1 MTESIAA
8 ETITNR
14 AAEAAQYEKDIL
26 YIHPSEHSG
35 LALTSTPLD
44 GTNFLAWQRAVYVSL
59 GTKMKLGFIDG
70 SFPCPAVGTLHYE
83 QWRRVDLTVTS
94 WIWNSLSK
102 DIVEAFMYCAT
113 SHELWTAIQRRKP
126 GHTHDARFQL
136 HGVPDWYKV
145 LNDKK
150 KKGKHFTAAAV
161 DDKQQSPELAASGN
175 MFGMMNE
182 LIKLLKKNSAP
193 SDPITNYANFVSF
206 DDQFAATFLINH
218 TPTPLLRWKT
228 PYELLYGTQPAYD
241 LLKVFGSLCYAT
253 NIDPQKMKF
262 HSRAIKCVMIGYGMH
277 KKAYKLFDLEN
288 RKVFYSRDVHFY
300 EHIFLLLMIT
310 PSVLH
315 LLLLYLLYSTH
326 SDDIS
331 FPIVSDVQ
339 AIPPPS
345 SPSTLTPSSG
355 SPLSSS
361 AIPSLPQAQAPQ
373 LRRSLRQIQ
382 KPSWL
387 DDFVSYSHTSKLISS
402 SNAAYLSFVA
412 SLSILQ
418 EPRSFSEAV
427 LHQEWRDA
435 MNVEL
440 EALEKNKTWKLTA
453 LPSGKAAH
461 RLQMARNWPLHQ
473 LDVNNAFLHGHLD
486 EDIYMTPP
494 EGYHVSSGLVC
505 KLEKSLYGLKQA
517 SRQWNVELTL
527 KLKQFGFVQSAHDHC
542 LFTWQTASGLLM
554 LLVYVD
560 DILVT
565 GPSLT
570 DIQFVKDHLH
580 QLFTIKDIGV
590 ARYFLGLEIAR
601 GSSGIYVAQTKY
613 IMDIVKDLGLLE
625 AKAVSTLLPMG
636 LKLTADCGALLIN
649 PDSYRRLIGRL
660 LYLAF
665 TRPDIS
671 HSVQQLSQFLTH
683 PCEAHWKAALHI
695 VRYLKGSP
703 ALGIFFP
710 SSSSFELTAYCDA
723 DWASCPDSR
732 RSLSGFC
739 IFLGGALVS
748 WKTKKQSTVSRSTAE
763 AEYRS
768 MAATV
773 CELKWLSYVLA
784 DLGVSVSLP
793 IPLFCDNQAALHI
806 MANPVFHERT
816 KHIELDC
823 HVVRDAYKSGFVA
836 PSHVRSALQLAD
848 LFTKIL
854 PLKLFADLISKLGL
868 VTMSPSPTC
877 GGAVEFQKQ
886 SGDSAAAI
894 VDKLQLKVA
903 GEGEDDE
910 EDILDKDDDM
920 SCFHS
925 SDLIMYFTFLASHL
939 FALHWATSDRVC

>member
-113 SHELWTAIQRRKP
+113 SHELWTAIQRRYGRSNGPMVYQLQREMSTVSQQDQSLTAYFTRIMKLWNEITCLAP
-126 GHTHDARFQL
+126 PPKCKCGRCICGVNNAISESTASSQLMQFLMGLHESYNNERSQILMLDPLPDIERAFAMVYAL

-161 DDKQQSPELAASGN
+161 DDKQQSPELVASGN
-175 MFGMMNE
+175 MSGMMNE

-193 SDPITNYANFVSF
+193 SDPITNYANFVSL
-206 DDQFAATFLINH
+206 DDQFAATFLINR

-300 EHIFLLLMIT
+300 EHIFPFANDHTIST
-310 PSVLH
+310 PSSPPLPVV
-315 LLLLYLLYSTH
+315 STH

-361 AIPSLPQAQAPQ
+361 AIPSLPQGQAPQ

-382 KPSWL
+382 KPYWL
-387 DDFVSYSHTSKLISS
+387 DGFVSYSHTSKLISS

-453 LPSGKAAH
+453 LPSGKRPIGCKWVFKTKLKADGTVE
-461 RLQMARNWPLHQ
+461 RNWPLHQ

-590 ARYFLGLEIAR
+590 VRYFLGLEIAR

-613 IMDIVKDLGLLE
+613 IMDIVKDSGLLE
-625 AKAVSTLLPMG
+625 AKAVSTPLPMG

-723 DWASCPDSR
+723 DWASCPESR

-763 AEYRS
+763 TEYRS

-773 CELKWLSYVLA
+773 
-784 DLGVSVSLP
+784 
-793 IPLFCDNQAALHI
+793 
-806 MANPVFHERT
+806 
-816 KHIELDC
+816 
-823 HVVRDAYKSGFVA
+823 
-836 PSHVRSALQLAD
+836 
-848 LFTKIL
+848 
-854 PLKLFADLISKLGL
+854 
-868 VTMSPSPTC
+868 
-877 GGAVEFQKQ
+877 
-886 SGDSAAAI
+886 
-894 VDKLQLKVA
+894 
-903 GEGEDDE
+903 
-910 EDILDKDDDM
+910 
-920 SCFHS
+920 
-925 SDLIMYFTFLASHL
+925 
-939 FALHWATSDRVC
+939 